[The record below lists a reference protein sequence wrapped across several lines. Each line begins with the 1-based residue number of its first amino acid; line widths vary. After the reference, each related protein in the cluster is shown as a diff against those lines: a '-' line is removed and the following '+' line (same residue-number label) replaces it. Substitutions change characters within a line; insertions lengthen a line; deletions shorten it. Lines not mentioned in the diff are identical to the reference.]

1 MRLNLA
7 LALSVA
13 VLLIGGASWYRFS
26 SSSTVD
32 YNLAVV
38 EPALTNED
46 YDEIIADFLG
56 PKATSTAVVETNLTN
71 TDLIGRQLV
80 LDYISI
86 AANNGGTEAD
96 IAALANQ
103 YVEGIQTLNRVDTIS
118 YADIK
123 TVSNTKSNFQN
134 YSDAATQIYNEYE
147 GILGGAA
154 RNSEA
159 LNGLSPGLYSVTAT
173 MSEAY
178 TGLATKLKNLAV
190 PASVAQSHVELVN
203 IYLSNA
209 VAMEA
214 ISETE
219 NDPASAFAGLITLKE
234 NSDRE
239 QELLDQINQILT
251 SNGI

>member
-13 VLLIGGASWYRFS
+13 LLLIGGAAWYRLS
-26 SSSTVD
+26 LTSSTS

-38 EPALTNED
+38 EPTLTNED
-46 YDEIIADFLG
+46 YDEITADFFG
-56 PKATSTAVVETNLTN
+56 PKATSTTVSSEPLTN

-154 RNSEA
+154 GNSEA
-159 LNGLSPGLYSVTAT
+159 LNALGSALYSVTTT
-173 MSEAY
+173 MSGAY

-190 PASVAQSHVELVN
+190 PASIAQSHVELVN
-203 IYLSNA
+203 IYLSSA

-214 ISETE
+214 ISNTE
-219 NDPASAFAGLITLKE
+219 NDPASAFAGLIMLKE

-239 QELLDQINQILT
+239 QRLLDQINQTLI